1 MFLIRG
7 CTQEESKGK
16 YKGEDQRFC
25 LGEVDQQIQG
35 RLGSHRRSVCC
46 LVLNP
51 LFLVTVGQDNIM
63 IISTLQI
70 EHKLGSKSPWCSIC
84 LT

>member
-25 LGEVDQQIQG
+25 PGEVDQQIQG
-35 RLGSHRRSVCC
+35 HLGSHIRSVCY
-46 LVLNP
+46 LVVNP
-51 LFLVTVGQDNIM
+51 FFLVTI
-63 IISTLQI
+63 
-70 EHKLGSKSPWCSIC
+70 

>member
-7 CTQEESKGK
+7 CTQEESTGR

-25 LGEVDQQIQG
+25 PGEVDQQIQG
-35 RLGSHRRSVCC
+35 RLESHRQSVCC

-51 LFLVTVGQDNIM
+51 LFLVT
-63 IISTLQI
+63 
-70 EHKLGSKSPWCSIC
+70 
-84 LT
+84 

>member
-1 MFLIRG
+1 MFFIRG
-7 CTQEESKGK
+7 CTQEESEGK

-51 LFLVTVGQDNIM
+51 LFW
-63 IISTLQI
+63 LQQ
-70 EHKLGSKSPWCSIC
+70 HYNKSGV
-84 LT
+84 

>member
-7 CTQEESKGK
+7 CTQEESEGK

-25 LGEVDQQIQG
+25 PGEVDQPIQG
-35 RLGSHRRSVCC
+35 RLGSHRRLVCY

-51 LFLVTVGQDNIM
+51 LFLV
-63 IISTLQI
+63 SK
-70 EHKLGSKSPWCSIC
+70 HGSVLVALVKPVDV
-84 LT
+84 

>member
-7 CTQEESKGK
+7 CTQEESEGK

-25 LGEVDQQIQG
+25 PSEVDQPIQG
-35 RLGSHRRSVCC
+35 RLGSHRWLVCC

-51 LFLVTVGQDNIM
+51 LFLVTPQ
-63 IISTLQI
+63 L
-70 EHKLGSKSPWCSIC
+70 
-84 LT
+84 

>member
-7 CTQEESKGK
+7 CTQEESEGK

-25 LGEVDQQIQG
+25 PGEVDQQIQG
-35 RLGSHRRSVCC
+35 CLGSLRWSVCY

-51 LFLVTVGQDNIM
+51 LFFGYNA
-63 IISTLQI
+63 S
-70 EHKLGSKSPWCSIC
+70 
-84 LT
+84 